1 MTIHYHSLLSDYV
14 KPNHLPLWVEY
25 VALGTHFEK
34 GFHDHEYS
42 EIAIVMQGEAKHIVN
57 DASKIMQTGDV
68 LVIHPGISHA
78 YDKTGNLEL
87 INIVYDRNKLSMP
100 ILDGYSLS
108 LFQAFFLTQEP
119 TDAFAVV
126 QPITH
131 LDKDELKKIIEM
143 IYRLKDELQSGRSG
157 SLLMSLSIFL
167 EIVVSLSR
175 TSHLEK
181 KATEARFLIGDA
193 ISFMHKNYA
202 RTIEIDD
209 LLKIVNMSRRNFFRN
224 FLLAVGAS
232 PIDYLTQIRLKN
244 ATDMLLNTDKPLA
257 EIAYATGFYDSN
269 HFCKKF
275 RARMATSPRHF
286 RMKKSK

>member
-14 KPNHLPLWVEY
+14 KPDHLPLWVEH
-25 VALGTHFEK
+25 VALGTHFER

-42 EIAIVMQGEAKHIVN
+42 EIAIVMHGEAKHLVN
-57 DASKIMQTGDV
+57 DMSRTMTAGDV

-78 YDKTGNLEL
+78 YDKTGSLEL
-87 INIVYDRNKLSMP
+87 INIIYDRNRLSMP
-100 ILDGYSLS
+100 MLDGYSLS
-108 LFQAFFLTQEP
+108 LFQAFFPTQAATDSLT
-119 TDAFAVV
+119 VV
-126 QPITH
+126 QPVTR
-131 LDKDELKKIIEM
+131 LNAAELEKVIAM

-157 SLLMSLSIFL
+157 SLLLSLSIFL
-167 EIVVSLSR
+167 EIVVTLSR

-202 RTIEIDD
+202 RTIEIDE

-257 EIAYATGFYDSN
+257 EIAYAAGFYDSN

-275 RARMATSPRHF
+275 RARMATSPRQF
-286 RMKKSK
+286 RLKKS